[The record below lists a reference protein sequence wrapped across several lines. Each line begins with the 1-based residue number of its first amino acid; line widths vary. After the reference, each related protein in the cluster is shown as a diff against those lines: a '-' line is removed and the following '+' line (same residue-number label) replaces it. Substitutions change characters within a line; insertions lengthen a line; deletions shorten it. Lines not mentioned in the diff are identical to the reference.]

1 MRTPIA
7 MGTMAALL
15 AALALTFTGIDSLAD
30 SGPAFQWRVPAWAPV
45 PAVPED
51 NPMSAAKVELGRHLF
66 YDRRLSRNET
76 MSCATCHQQAKA
88 FTDGL
93 AAPIGVTGEK
103 HTRGSMSLTNVG
115 YLPALTWANP
125 NVKTLEQQALM
136 PMFGEH
142 PVEMGMAGREQELF
156 ERLRRDARYPK
167 MFAAAFPEVKG
178 EVSLATITRAI
189 GAFQRTLISLD
200 APYDRY
206 RYGGEAEAISPA
218 AKRGETLFFSEKFE
232 CYHCHAGFT
241 FTDNV
246 HHARLPFPEIGY
258 HNNALY
264 NVDGKGSYPKGDRGL
279 IEFTGR
285 PEDMGKFR
293 TPTLRNVALTA
304 PYMHD
309 GSIDT
314 LEGVVRHYARAGRD
328 AHMGPKRDEDGKS
341 AEAGKAA
348 DVAQPVDTPA
358 GSANPYKSNLLAGFA
373 LTDQELNDMLAFLHS
388 LTDDGFIAN
397 ARHSDPFVTDR
408 PARRP
413 TGPR

>member
-7 MGTMAALL
+7 KGSMAALL
-15 AALALTFTGIDSLAD
+15 AALAGAFTGIGSIANVNA
-30 SGPAFQWRVPAWAPV
+30 PFQWRVPAWAPT

-51 NPMSAAKVELGRHLF
+51 NSMSVAKVELGRHLF

-76 MSCATCHQQAKA
+76 MSCGTCHQQAKA
-88 FTDGL
+88 FTDGV
-93 AAPIGVTGEK
+93 AVPIGVTGEK

-115 YLPALTWANP
+115 YLPVLTWANP
-125 NVKTLEQQALM
+125 NIKTLEQQALV

-156 ERLRRDARYPK
+156 ERLRRDALYPN
-167 MFAAAFPEVKG
+167 MFATAFPESKG
-178 EVSLATITRAI
+178 EISLATITRAI

-206 RYGGEAEAISPA
+206 RHGGDEGAISPA

-246 HHARLPFPEIGY
+246 HHSRLPFPEIGF

-264 NVDGKGSYPKGDRGL
+264 NVDERGGYPKSNQGI
-279 IEFTGR
+279 IEFTNR

-293 TPTLRNVALTA
+293 TPTLRNIALTA

-309 GSIDT
+309 GSIET
-314 LEGVVRHYARAGRD
+314 LEGVLRHYAAAGRTV
-328 AHMGPKRDEDGKS
+328 H
-341 AEAGKAA
+341 AGDNKG
-348 DVAQPVDTPA
+348 D
-358 GSANPYKSNLLAGFA
+358 GSANPYKSGFIVGFD
-373 LTDQELNDMLAFLHS
+373 LSQEELQDMLAFLHS
-388 LTDDGFIAN
+388 LTDEK
-397 ARHSDPFVTDR
+397 FVTDPR
-408 PARRP
+408 LADPFAKSDAPAQAKPGGAGQRR
-413 TGPR
+413 